1 MQSSRPPVLVFGS
14 GLTTLGTIRLLAS
27 AGLKPFV
34 VSDTPGMVAKSR
46 WYRPAPRSTS
56 SENPRDNLPAW
67 LDGLPLQRAI
77 LLACSDEWALRVARC
92 ADAFRER
99 FPTSIASPAVL
110 ETLIDKSRLATV
122 LTELGLPQPRTT
134 PLDLSTKLADIPDSA
149 LAGVFIK
156 PRESTPFFRRFQVK
170 GFHVTSRADLGQRLE
185 ELAKLGIAVELQE
198 YIPGPPTNYFYVEG
212 FIDRSGQMPA
222 LFTRQRLRMDP
233 PDFGNSTLFRSVDPS
248 SVSAAVETVTR
259 LLRHLKYR
267 GIFSAE
273 LKRDER
279 DGVYRLIEVNARPWW
294 YVEFAGQCGINLAA
308 MHAADA
314 LGEPV
319 VPVRTFTVG
328 KACVYPLYDFHACTE
343 LRAANKL
350 TMREWA
356 ATWLTSTQ
364 PVARWSDPMP
374 ASGMVGIALRRLA
387 KSLGIAK
394 RR

>member
-1 MQSSRPPVLVFGS
+1 VLVFGS

-46 WYRPAPRSTS
+46 WYRPAPRSAS
-56 SENPRDNLPAW
+56 SENPRDNLRAW
-67 LDGLPLQRAI
+67 LRGLALDRAI
-77 LLACSDEWALRVARC
+77 LLACSDEWILRVARC
-92 ADAFRER
+92 ADEFRER
-99 FPTSIASPAVL
+99 FPTSVSSPAVL
-110 ETLIDKSRLATV
+110 ETLIDKARLAAV

-134 PLDLSTKLADIPDSA
+134 PLDLSTDLAEIPDST
-149 LAGVFIK
+149 LAGAFIK

-170 GFHVTSRADLGQRLE
+170 GFHVTSRAELRRRLE
-185 ELAKLGIAVELQE
+185 ELSKLGIAVELQE
-198 YIPGPPTNYFYVEG
+198 FIPGPPSNYFYVEG
-212 FIDRSGQMPA
+212 FIDSSGQMSA

-233 PDFGNSTLFRSVDPS
+233 ADFGNSTLFRSVHPS
-248 SVSAAVETVTR
+248 LIPGAIETATR
-259 LLRHLKYR
+259 LLRHLKFR
-267 GIFSAE
+267 GIFSVE

-294 YVEFAGQCGINLAA
+294 YVEFAGQCGVNLAA
-308 MHAADA
+308 MHVADA

-319 VPVRTFTVG
+319 VPVREFTVG

-356 ATWLTSTQ
+356 ATWLMSTQ
-364 PVARWSDPMP
+364 PVARWNDPMP
-374 ASGMVGIALRRLA
+374 ASGMVGIVLRRLA